1 MIVIGWYSWKK
12 AVRGYVD
19 ETVTKTPRQHLW
31 CQPREVW
38 WMWGQ
43 ERLRVLWA
51 QYLVWHTIILWS
63 DLRLIFRQGILWTQ
77 SKFACKHRATIRAL
91 WIVLYSFS
99 EKKGYHFALDNK
111 TMPIIFFEA
120 LEKIVNILDVYFV
133 FLDIFFALFPNMPI
147 HPCFLS
153 FSVFIEA
160 LDLLLWV

>member
-1 MIVIGWYSWKK
+1 M
-12 AVRGYVD
+12 
-19 ETVTKTPRQHLW
+19 
-31 CQPREVW
+31 
-38 WMWGQ
+38 
-43 ERLRVLWA
+43 
-51 QYLVWHTIILWS
+51 
-63 DLRLIFRQGILWTQ
+63 
-77 SKFACKHRATIRAL
+77 
-91 WIVLYSFS
+91 LYSFS

-160 LDLLLWV
+160 LDLLL